1 MGRWLGQ
8 ALCFLAF
15 MAFVGVLSNSPS
27 YRHLEADT
35 ATIKLSLRHAG
46 QILGECRQR
55 TTAELADLPANMR
68 IAEICPRERSPLQ
81 LELLIDGVLVLSRML
96 PARGIHSDGR
106 ASAYERLSVPA
117 GEIQLTVRLKDHIEA
132 ADFHYT
138 ASRRL
143 NLGPG
148 ANLVIDFNV
157 QAREFEFLWP
167 ESDQGAALQNALNDL
182 ETDHGQNEDHH
193 EEDDTA
199 IRQRLTSALLD
210 QFNDPVGEEVQP
222 HGYQGE

>member
-15 MAFVGVLSNSPS
+15 MAFIGVLSNSPA
-27 YRHLEADT
+27 YRHLDANT

-55 TTAELADLPANMR
+55 TPEELADLPANMR
-68 IAEICPRERSPLQ
+68 MPEVCPRERSPLQ
-81 LELLIDGVLVLSRML
+81 LELLIDDTLVLSRIL

-117 GEIQLTVRLKDHIEA
+117 GELRVTVRLKDNMEA
-132 ADFHYT
+132 DDFHYT

-148 ANLVIDFNV
+148 SNLVIDFNV
-157 QAREFEFLWP
+157 QTREFEFSWP
-167 ESDQGAALQNALNDL
+167 ESDQGATLQNALNDL
-182 ETDHGQNEDHH
+182 EADHGQNQDHH
-193 EEDDTA
+193 EKDDTA
-199 IRQRLTSALLD
+199 IGQRLTATLLD
-210 QFNDPVGEEVQP
+210 QANDPVGEEVQP
-222 HGYQGE
+222 DGYQGE